1 MRLLHSTL
9 KTIMTTTKKTTT
21 TKAKTTAKPKQ
32 TASLELPKNPLAFE
46 VLDLVSK
53 QRSVAKKVEALKKH
67 EHVSLKM
74 LFIWNF
80 DESVISVLPPG
91 EVPFSSYEEQTS
103 SSGTLSKK
111 IDLATRK
118 MYETGS
124 FSIGTSDQQG
134 RTTIRRECK
143 NFYHFIKGGNDAMN
157 GIRRESMFINLLQG
171 LHPLEAELICLVKDK
186 DLESKYKI
194 TRDIVS
200 QAYPD
205 IQWGNRS

>member
-1 MRLLHSTL
+1 
-9 KTIMTTTKKTTT
+9 MTTTKKATT

-53 QRSVAKKVEALKKH
+53 QRSAAKKVEALKKH

-186 DLESKYKI
+186 NLESKYKI

>member
-1 MRLLHSTL
+1 
-9 KTIMTTTKKTTT
+9 MTTTKKTTT
-21 TKAKTTAKPKQ
+21 TKAKKPATTAKPRQ

-53 QRSVAKKVEALKKH
+53 QRSAAKKVEALKKH

-91 EVPFSSYEEQTS
+91 EVPFSSYEEQTT

-157 GIRRESMFINLLQG
+157 SIRRESMFINLLQG
-171 LHPLEAELICLVKDK
+171 LHPLEAELLCLVKDK

-194 TRDIVS
+194 TKDIVS

>member
-1 MRLLHSTL
+1 M
-9 KTIMTTTKKTTT
+9 
-21 TKAKTTAKPKQ
+21 
-32 TASLELPKNPLAFE
+32 ELPKNPLAFE

-53 QRSVAKKVEALKKH
+53 QRSAAKKVEALKKH

-91 EVPFSSYEEQTS
+91 EVPFSSYEEQTT

-124 FSIGTSDQQG
+124 FSIGNVRPARSH
-134 RTTIRRECK
+134 
-143 NFYHFIKGGNDAMN
+143 YH
-157 GIRRESMFINLLQG
+157 S
-171 LHPLEAELICLVKDK
+171 
-186 DLESKYKI
+186 S
-194 TRDIVS
+194 
-200 QAYPD
+200 
-205 IQWGNRS
+205 

>member
-1 MRLLHSTL
+1 
-9 KTIMTTTKKTTT
+9 MTTTKKATT
-21 TKAKTTAKPKQ
+21 TKAKKPASTAKPRQ

-53 QRSVAKKVEALKKH
+53 QRSAAKKVEALKKH

-80 DESVISVLPPG
+80 DESVVSVLPPG
-91 EVPFSSYEEQTS
+91 EVPFSSYEEQTT

-171 LHPLEAELICLVKDK
+171 LHPLEAEILCLVKDK
-186 DLESKYKI
+186 CLSDKYKI
-194 TRDIVS
+194 TKEQVA

>member
-1 MRLLHSTL
+1 
-9 KTIMTTTKKTTT
+9 MTTTKKATT
-21 TKAKTTAKPKQ
+21 TKAKKPATTAKPKQ

-53 QRSVAKKVEALKKH
+53 QRSAAKKVEALKKH

-186 DLESKYKI
+186 NLESKYKI
-194 TRDIVS
+194 TKDIVS

>member
-1 MRLLHSTL
+1 
-9 KTIMTTTKKTTT
+9 MTTTKKATT
-21 TKAKTTAKPKQ
+21 TKAKKPATTAKPRQ

-53 QRSVAKKVEALKKH
+53 QRSAAKKVEALKKH

-91 EVPFSSYEEQTS
+91 EVPFSSYEEQTT

-157 GIRRESMFINLLQG
+157 SIRRESMFINLLQG
-171 LHPLEAELICLVKDK
+171 LHPLEAEILCLVKDK
-186 DLESKYKI
+186 CLSDKYKI
-194 TRDIVS
+194 TKEQVA

>member
-1 MRLLHSTL
+1 
-9 KTIMTTTKKTTT
+9 MTTTKKATT
-21 TKAKTTAKPKQ
+21 TKAKKPATTAKPKQ

-53 QRSVAKKVEALKKH
+53 QRSAAKKVEALKKH

-91 EVPFSSYEEQTS
+91 EVPFSSYEEQTT

-171 LHPLEAELICLVKDK
+171 LHPLEAELLCLVKDK

-194 TRDIVS
+194 TKDIVS

>member
-1 MRLLHSTL
+1 
-9 KTIMTTTKKTTT
+9 MTTTKKTTT
-21 TKAKTTAKPKQ
+21 TKAKKPATTAKPRQ

-53 QRSVAKKVEALKKH
+53 QRSAAKKVEALKKH

-171 LHPLEAELICLVKDK
+171 LHPLEAELLCLVKDK

-194 TRDIVS
+194 TKDIVS

>member
-1 MRLLHSTL
+1 
-9 KTIMTTTKKTTT
+9 MTTTKKTTT

-53 QRSVAKKVEALKKH
+53 QRSAAKKVEALKKH

-91 EVPFSSYEEQTS
+91 EVPFSSYEEQTT

-171 LHPLEAELICLVKDK
+171 LHPLEAELLCLVKDK

-194 TRDIVS
+194 TKDIVS